1 MSKDTNPKDLNEIVD
16 LVIRMGKVDRI
27 TVSRTHKTPNGDLF
41 LSKSYRFDEVSESG
55 ATFGGL
61 TLHESDIA
69 TMMLSKDVEVDLV
82 YRALASKMITHEQA
96 KSLVD
101 LAESR
106 FGTVAK
112 YIAKKSLKQEEAG

>member
-1 MSKDTNPKDLNEIVD
+1 MSKDTSPKNLNEIVD
-16 LVIRMGKVDRI
+16 RVIRMGKVDRI

-69 TMMLSKDVEVDLV
+69 SMVLSKDVEIDLV
-82 YRALASKMITHEQA
+82 YRALASKVITHEQA
-96 KSLVD
+96 KSLVA
-101 LAESR
+101 LAETR
-106 FGTVAK
+106 FGTVAE
-112 YIAKKSLKQEEAG
+112 YLAKKFLKQEEAE

>member
-1 MSKDTNPKDLNEIVD
+1 MSKDTSPKNLNEIVD

-55 ATFGGL
+55 TSFGGL

-69 TMMLSKDVEVDLV
+69 TMVLSKNVEVDLV
-82 YRALASKMITHEQA
+82 YRALASKMITHDQA
-96 KSLVD
+96 RSLVAI
-101 LAESR
+101 AETR
-106 FGTVAK
+106 FGTVAE